1 MIAKLRE
8 DGEMGIVPNFQ
19 FLFSQEA
26 SQPLPCILNL
36 RNTRISVFPEGEEF
50 LVMLYGFAFPAF
62 LLINLAQHVEA
73 LGVDITVTESARC
86 KRINPLKSKD

>member
-26 SQPLPCILNL
+26 SQPLSCIPNL
-36 RNTRISVFPEGEEF
+36 SYPRANVFP
-50 LVMLYGFAFPAF
+50 
-62 LLINLAQHVEA
+62 VEA
-73 LGVDITVTESARC
+73 LR
-86 KRINPLKSKD
+86 KSGRVSN